1 MRTARVAV
9 LAVLLAVLVPGL
21 PGRAG
26 ADEVAAPAPDGSFNI
41 EGHGWGHGRGMSQ
54 YGAQG
59 GAELGKTADEITSF
73 YYPHT
78 TRTALS
84 NTPIRVLLQSDEGTD
99 LQVYPATGLKVT
111 DLASG
116 ATATLPS
123 GPTRWRSTHD
133 STGFRIASL
142 TGSTW
147 TTFTLAGHSTFTGP
161 IRFSG
166 PALVR
171 VALPGGTSRDYRT
184 SVQAAYR
191 TSTTV
196 YSVAVMSMEDYLL
209 GVVPRESSSS
219 WPAAALQAQA
229 IAARSYA
236 AYKRAHAPSNQVF
249 DICDSTQCQ
258 VFGGTNSYASSG
270 TRTAQE
276 ASTTNDA
283 VKATSG
289 VVRTY
294 GGQPVFAEFSASNG
308 GWSVDGGLPYLVAQ
322 QDDWDGVTGSAVHS
336 WTATITAAQIQARF
350 PAVGT
355 LQRLRVTARDGN
367 GDWGGRVQT
376 VVLEGTDSSGAATSV
391 TTTGAGIY
399 NANSWPGSSTGLRS
413 SWWHVKG
420 SLDARLVAR
429 SAAPSLVQSPGTST
443 GQLAVQLQNSGTQ
456 PWPTSGIHLTS
467 ATTPGSQD
475 QLVGGSTRP
484 GVFTKNVTNPSNTTT
499 VDVGDTAEFRFD
511 LTADAVAPGT
521 YARSYRLRVNT
532 GGVFGPVVSWS
543 VPVAAP
549 VFKAQAGTPTAADTP
564 SGSAPPSVFA
574 DGHTVVVPRTG
585 STTVHLPSTNLGNVA
600 WPVGGNVRL
609 ATSGDRNRSSPSY
622 GSDWVSTTRPAR
634 LSGPGPV
641 GPGQSGSYDLV
652 LHGNGKPA
660 GTTVEAFEP
669 VWDGVHWLDGAVTTL
684 TVVRTDPAA
693 SRLAELL
700 YASPKVTLLNG
711 PMGAATVRVR
721 LRNLGGSPWTVGSE
735 GLTTTSASPFR
746 TSAWSSSARPPA
758 LSSNLSRPGQTQV
771 FPGELGEWLVPLSA
785 FKVAPGS
792 YAVGFR
798 PFGPSGAYGP
808 TSTVPVTVVKA
819 VFSGQA
825 VAVHPAVAMASNGTA
840 RTWYDVKNTGNVT
853 WSISRSSAVR
863 SASFTSGG
871 SPSADGSWLSAL
883 RPGTI
888 LSNLTRPGGTYIAP
902 GETARFTFLLAGNGR
917 SARTASEPFGM
928 VWEGWATATLRVTLG
943 YRISG

>member
-1 MRTARVAV
+1 MRTAFSAV
-9 LAVLLAVLVPGL
+9 LAVLLALLVP
-21 PGRAG
+21 RA
-26 ADEVAAPAPDGSFNI
+26 ALAAEVSAPAPDGSFTI

-78 TRTALS
+78 AKTVLG
-84 NTPIRVLLQSDEGTD
+84 NTSIRVLLQEDEGTD

-116 ATATLPS
+116 ATTTLPS
-123 GPTRWRSTHD
+123 GPTRWRATHD

-142 TGSTW
+142 AGSTW
-147 TTFTLAGHSTFTGP
+147 TTFTLNGHTAFTGP

-191 TSTTV
+191 TSTTL
-196 YSVAVMSMEDYLL
+196 YSVAVMSMDSYLL

-249 DICDSTQCQ
+249 DICDTTQCQ
-258 VFGGTNSYASSG
+258 VFGGTNSYSSSG
-270 TRTAQE
+270 TRTPQE
-276 ASTTNDA
+276 ASSTNDA
-283 VKATSG
+283 VKATGG

-294 GGQPVFAEFSASNG
+294 NGQPIFAEFSASNG

-322 QDDWDGVTGSAVHS
+322 QDNWDGVTGSSVHS
-336 WTATITAAQIQARF
+336 WTATVTAAQIQARF

-355 LQRLRVTARDGN
+355 LQRLRVTARDGH

-376 VVLEGTDSSGAATSV
+376 VVLEGIDRSGAATSV

-399 NANSWPGSSTGLRS
+399 NAHSWPGSSTGLRS

-443 GQLAVQLQNSGTQ
+443 GQLAVQLQNTGTQ
-456 PWPTSGIHLTS
+456 PWPDSGIHLTS

-484 GVFTKNVTNPSNTTT
+484 GVFTKNVTDPSNTTT
-499 VDVGDTAEFRFD
+499 VEVGDTAEFRFD
-511 LTADAVAPGT
+511 LTADAVQPGT
-521 YARSYRLRVNT
+521 YARGYRLRVNT
-532 GGVFGPVVSWS
+532 GGVFGPVVSWT

-549 VFKAQAGTPTAADTP
+549 VFKARAGTPTATDTP
-564 SGSAPPSVFA
+564 AGSAPPAVFA
-574 DGHTVVVPRTG
+574 DGRTVVVPRSG
-585 STTVHLPSTNLGNVA
+585 STTVHIPSTNLGNVT

-609 ATSGDRNRSSPSY
+609 ATSGARNRSSASY
-622 GSDWVSTTRPAR
+622 GGDWLSTTRPAR
-634 LSGPGPV
+634 LSGAGPV
-641 GPGQSGSYDLV
+641 APGRSGSYDLV

-669 VWDGVHWLDGAVTTL
+669 VWDGEHWLDGAVTTL
-684 TVVRTDPAA
+684 TVVRTDPAI
-693 SRLAELL
+693 SRVAERF

-711 PMGAATVRVR
+711 PTGTATVRVR
-721 LRNLGGSPWTVGSE
+721 LRNIGGSPWTVGSE
-735 GLTTTSASPFR
+735 GLTTSSASPFR
-746 TSAWSSSARPPA
+746 TSAWSSSSRPPA

-792 YAVGFR
+792 YSVGFR
-798 PFGPSGAYGP
+798 PVGPSGAYGP
-808 TSTVPVTVVKA
+808 TSTVPVTVAKA

-825 VAVHPAVAMASNGTA
+825 VAVHPAVTMTSSGTA
-840 RTWYDVKNTGNVT
+840 RTWFDVKNTGNVT
-853 WSISRSSAVR
+853 WAIGRSSAVR
-863 SASFTSGG
+863 SASLTSGG
-871 SPSADGSWLSAL
+871 SPSADASWLSAL

-888 LSNLTRPGGTYIAP
+888 LSNLTRPGSTNVAP
-902 GETARFTFLLAGNGR
+902 GETARFFFLLAGNGR

-928 VWEGWATATLRVTLG
+928 VWEGWTTAALRVTLG
-943 YRISG
+943 YKISR